1 MRDLFSFRRM
11 ATRLWTISP
20 RVNSWCSLVFAKDT
34 IEQYT
39 APSSET
45 VVDIIVRWYLR
56 KVVEGGRKEKM
67 LQQPGSA
74 GSIDRLCRRPTMLQ
88 LHHKIPKGADAR

>member
-20 RVNSWCSLVFAKDT
+20 LVNSWCSLVFAKDT

-39 APSSET
+39 APNSET

-56 KVVEGGRKEKM
+56 RVVEGGKKEKM
-67 LQQPGSA
+67 LAKRVSQSYE
-74 GSIDRLCRRPTMLQ
+74 
-88 LHHKIPKGADAR
+88 